1 MGDTNVQAN
10 PNEVLNVLAVILRML
25 DKQLHGGEVNSDK
38 AAEDE
43 MKENFIQ
50 YARTLN
56 KDDIAKGDTILIQP
70 VKQRHFEDIKQ
81 YLVRQ
86 HIPFGVYPDGS
97 GNHVIAICSQDREK
111 FLDILSSVYNHSVDG
126 QVDKTPENILNT
138 YKHIGSKDAIVL
150 RLKDEDMEQAALN
163 SLLENN
169 IVGVKIDVRII
180 VSSVAA
186 NFKDNGRDLDK
197 VKLDIALYAA
207 TRNYIPPQF
216 VKEWEASEVEQR
228 AYDNKVISEAIS
240 ELKAS
245 MEAKASQKVVLASPT
260 DPFAPAVIM
269 GISENGEIEASKLEY
284 NSETNT
290 FEETKLDIRL
300 DDNEED
306 IRYFLSVQTMDI
318 PRLCRM
324 GFDEYENEIQGEKF
338 TPEIAERIDSGRP
351 EEKQN
356 AGQISSFLNDIK
368 SISDEINK
376 KATELVNKIP
386 IVAQMTAMEASVLKE
401 KMIRKIFEENLKTA
415 SLGKIAAPEYR
426 IEKFNEMNYGDP
438 PLMQSFFEAYQEP
451 GMIYKESVASL
462 QKVIDNIKINEYE
475 KAQTKAQ
482 TEEYTQGKEDT
493 QGKDADGIN
502 ME

>member
-10 PNEVLNVLAVILRML
+10 PNDVLNVLAAFLRML
-25 DKQLHGGEVNSDK
+25 DKQPHGGEVKSVK
-38 AAEDE
+38 TAEDE
-43 MKENFIQ
+43 MKEKFIK
-50 YARTLN
+50 YAKDLN

-86 HIPFGVYPDGS
+86 HIPFDAYPDGS
-97 GNHVIAICSQDREK
+97 GNHVIAICSQDRQK
-111 FLDILSSVYNHSVDG
+111 FLDIQSSVYSRSVDG
-126 QVDKTPENILNT
+126 QADKTPENILNT

-180 VSSVAA
+180 VSSAAA

-207 TRNYIPPQF
+207 TRNYIPLQF
-216 VKEWEASEVEQR
+216 AKEWEVSEDEQR

-240 ELKAS
+240 ELK
-245 MEAKASQKVVLASPT
+245 EGEKVVLASPT

-290 FEETKLDIRL
+290 FEETKLDIWL

-306 IRYFLSVQTMDI
+306 IRHFLSVQTMDI

-338 TPEIAERIDSGRP
+338 TPEIAERFDSGRA

-386 IVAQMTAMEASVLKE
+386 NVARMTAMEAGVLKE
-401 KMIRKIFEENLKTA
+401 KMIRKIFEENLKAA
-415 SLGKIAAPEYR
+415 SLGKISAPEYR
-426 IEKFNEMNYGDP
+426 IEKFTEMNYGDP

-451 GMIYKESVASL
+451 GMIHEESVASL
-462 QKVIDNIKINEYE
+462 QEVIDNIKIEEY
-475 KAQTKAQ
+475 QKAQ
-482 TEEYTQGKEDT
+482 TEKNTQEKENT
-493 QGKDADGIN
+493 QEKDADGVN
-502 ME
+502 KE

>member
-10 PNEVLNVLAVILRML
+10 PNEVLNILAVILRML
-25 DKQLHGGEVNSDK
+25 DKQPHGGEVNSNK

-43 MKENFIQ
+43 MKENFIK
-50 YARTLN
+50 YAKALN

-86 HIPFGVYPDGS
+86 HIPFVAYPDGS
-97 GNHVIAICSQDREK
+97 GNHVIAIRSQDREK
-111 FLDILSSVYNHSVDG
+111 FLDIQSFVYNHSVDG

-180 VSSVAA
+180 VSSAAA

-197 VKLDIALYAA
+197 VKLDIALFAA

-216 VKEWEASEVEQR
+216 AKEWEASEDEQR

-240 ELKAS
+240 ELK
-245 MEAKASQKVVLASPT
+245 EGEKVVLASPT

-306 IRYFLSVQTMDI
+306 IRYFLAVQTMDI

-356 AGQISSFLNDIK
+356 AGQISCFLNDIK

-386 IVAQMTAMEASVLKE
+386 IAAQMTAMEASVLKE
-401 KMIRKIFEENLKTA
+401 KMIRKIFEENLKAA

-451 GMIYKESVASL
+451 GMIHEESVALL
-462 QKVIDNIKINEYE
+462 QEVIDKIKTEEY
-475 KAQTKAQ
+475 QKAQ
-482 TEEYTQGKEDT
+482 TEEYQKDQGKE
-493 QGKDADGIN
+493 AEEDGLN